1 MHTFLTW
8 IDWSENEILRWA
20 RVIVVS
26 SLGLLLILGTVI
38 LLISLGHVGVWPS
51 VSLSDDL
58 APISFSA
65 PTPSPVL
72 DPVSQQYQEDA
83 IDNETENMLDYMDE
97 MTERLTPLLASLEL
111 DSEEQA
117 VRKYLLG
124 VIGSMGKTLAH
135 QFSSSPGKEQIER
148 LETAVEN
155 MVDYVDDMVDHYTEE
170 LSEEE
175 ENLPLRKQV
184 QHTMRTPLQDY
195 EEAFVNTINELVQ
208 QSESEQRRV
217 TAARADGL
225 KGFWLLG
232 VIGIAIVSSLP
243 LLVVLRIDAALIP
256 KK

>member
-26 SLGLLLILGTVI
+26 SLGLFLILGTVI
-38 LLISLGHVGVWPS
+38 LLISLGHLGVWSS

-72 DPVSQQYQEDA
+72 DPVSRQDQEAA
-83 IDNETENMLDYMDE
+83 IYNAVDDMRGYVDE
-97 MTERLTPLLASLEL
+97 MIELLTPLLASLEL
-111 DSEEQA
+111 ASEEQA
-117 VRKYLLG
+117 VRKYLLN
-124 VIGSMGKTLAH
+124 VMGSMGRTLVH
-135 QFSSSPGKEQIER
+135 QFPSSPGKEQIER

-175 ENLPLRKQV
+175 ENLPLRQ
-184 QHTMRTPLQDY
+184 QLQRTMHTPLQDY
-195 EEAFVNTINELVQ
+195 EKAFVNSINELVK
-208 QSESEQRRV
+208 QSGQEQLRV
-217 TAARADGL
+217 ATARADGWA
-225 KGFWLLG
+225 GFWTLG
-232 VIGIAIVSSLP
+232 IIGIAIISSLP